1 MTTSRPVT
9 HLPAA
14 SCPSCALKATIA
26 RFHAQAKAFESGA
39 AAGGEEEAADDDG
52 EMKAGEAN
60 GYGVVAVDLAA
71 EAKKAAEMRAKVS
84 SPPAGHLNALSA
96 SCVLMSI
103 LRRASTPTEPHT
115 CTFQVKML
123 HHLSQ

>member
-9 HLPAA
+9 HSPAA

-60 GYGVVAVDLAA
+60 GYGVVAVDLAE

-84 SPPAGHLNALSA
+84 SAPAGRPTAMTA
-96 SCVLMSI
+96 SCLLISCP
-103 LRRASTPTEPHT
+103 RRASTPTEPHT
-115 CTFQVKML
+115 CTFQGKML
-123 HHLSQ
+123 LHLSQ